1 VYGGRFVMALIK
13 TYKEL
18 EIWKR
23 GMDLTTMVYSV
34 SSKLPDEEK
43 YGLLSQM
50 RRSAISIPSNIAEGS
65 ARNSIKE
72 FIQFLYITLGSLA
85 ELETQLL
92 ICERLGLMSVEEP
105 LKLVEEIRRKTLN
118 YIKYL
123 KTK

>member
-1 VYGGRFVMALIK
+1 MALIK

-23 GMDLTTMVYSV
+23 GMDLTTIVYSV